1 MHVNSKSPAINET
14 HVKKESMQMKKA
26 MVLHN
31 PGAGEGDTS
40 RAELLRALR
49 AAGFKCSY
57 SSTKPLR
64 WDVIEAADIDF
75 LVLAGGDGTVRK
87 IAAELLSRTVL
98 DKKLPIGLL
107 PIGTANNIAKTLGLY
122 SNRAD
127 IIRGWRTGNVKKFDV
142 GRIQGLSSAAFFLE
156 SFGYGL
162 FPRLMHEMKAQKK
175 NDIDDSKMRM
185 RAALELLHYL
195 IVTAPVKKC
204 RLIIDGLDYSGEF
217 LLIEVMNT
225 RSIGPNLT
233 LAPAADPG
241 DAFFDI
247 VLVKEDQRSA
257 LAEYV
262 RRKIDG
268 EEEARFELPLVK
280 GENLEITWNGR
291 HVHVDDEYVK
301 LAKPA
306 KITIEIRDGLLE
318 FLLPTS
324 C

>member
-1 MHVNSKSPAINET
+1 MKHML
-14 HVKKESMQMKKA
+14 KKESMQIKKA

-40 RAELLRALR
+40 RAELLRMLR

-64 WDVIEAADIDF
+64 WDAIEAADADF

-87 IAAELLSRTVL
+87 IAGELLSRTVL

-122 SNRAD
+122 GSRAD
-127 IIRGWRTGNVKKFDV
+127 MIRGWHTGKVKKFDV
-142 GRIQGLSSAAFFLE
+142 GRIEGLSASSFFLE

-175 NDIDDSKMRM
+175 NDIEDSKMRM
-185 RAALELLHYL
+185 QAALELLHHL
-195 IVTAPVKKC
+195 IVSAPVKKC
-204 RLIIDGLDYSGEF
+204 KLSIDGRDHSGEF

-241 DAFFDI
+241 DAAFDV
-247 VLVKEDQRSA
+247 VLVEEKQRSA

-268 EEEARFELPLVK
+268 EESQFDFPLVK
-280 GENLEITWNGR
+280 GVNLEIVWNGR
-291 HVHVDDEYVK
+291 HVHVDDEYYK
-301 LAKPA
+301 LEKPA

-318 FLLPTS
+318 FLLPVS